1 MIHPRSP
8 TSFTSDI
15 LSSIVGRRET
25 QRTLIANLTVL
36 YSVAF
41 SNPKN
46 RLPMIA
52 QIFEFIGNHLI
63 LVGMFVFLLIAFFVH
78 EARRS
83 GATVSTSVLVN
94 LINKEDA
101 MVLDVRDSKE
111 YREGHIAGSLNIP
124 YTSFDKR
131 STELGEFKEKPLVVV
146 CKIGQ
151 HSGTV
156 GRKLGQLGFED
167 VRRLSGGM
175 TEWSSA
181 GLPVVKGKS

>member
-1 MIHPRSP
+1 
-8 TSFTSDI
+8 
-15 LSSIVGRRET
+15 
-25 QRTLIANLTVL
+25 
-36 YSVAF
+36 
-41 SNPKN
+41 
-46 RLPMIA
+46 MIA

-131 STELGEFKEKPLVVV
+131 STELREFKEKPLVVV